1 MTPSAASKTKGAA
14 LLLSIVPGTQEAE
27 TGGLLEPMSSRADLA
42 TQQDSTWGTI
52 PVFFKKKKIQQM
64 ILINTMGSLDRLWHV
79 TNIRS
84 SGLCL

>member
-1 MTPSAASKTKGAA
+1 MTPRAASKTKGAA

-52 PVFFKKKKIQQM
+52 PVFFLKKIQQM
-64 ILINTMGSLDRLWHV
+64 ILINTMGSLARLWHV